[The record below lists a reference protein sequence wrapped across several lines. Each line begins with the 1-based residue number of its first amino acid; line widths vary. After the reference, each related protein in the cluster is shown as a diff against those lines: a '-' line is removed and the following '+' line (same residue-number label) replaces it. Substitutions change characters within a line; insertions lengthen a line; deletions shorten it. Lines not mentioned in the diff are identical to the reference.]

1 MNRYPAVVK
10 SVDRPRREVRVD
22 IPGFT
27 DGSDQFPIAEIEYP
41 IGDRSEQTELRILE
55 GDRIWVAFI
64 NGDPR
69 YPIITGF
76 RAKHIGNEPDTRRW
90 VHDNIEHVADHE
102 FRVIAADKAI
112 ITVGDTTYVLE
123 PGKAVLSSAEIEFH
137 GHSKFFGDVDCTQT
151 IRADVDVISADV
163 SLVHHLTGG
172 VDSGTGTSGEP
183 IPG

>member
-27 DGSDQFPIAEIEYP
+27 DGGDQFPIAEIEYP

-76 RAKHIGNEPDTRRW
+76 RAKHVGNEPDTRRW
-90 VHDNIEHVADHE
+90 VHDNFESIADLLYRVQAGEKFEVEVGASKIEATDGTIKLTAGSA
-102 FRVIAADKAI
+102 VIEMSNAG
-112 ITVGDTTYVLE
+112 ITLN
-123 PGKAVLSSAEIEFH
+123 
-137 GHSKFFGDVDCTQT
+137 
-151 IRADVDVISADV
+151 
-163 SLVHHLTGG
+163 
-172 VDSGTGTSGEP
+172 GTR
-183 IPG
+183 IDLN